1 MAFYVFDLDG
11 TLADCSHR
19 LHYLDKK
26 DWRGFFAACPHD
38 EPINHMIELFVTLC
52 RGGHRVE
59 IWSGRSDEV
68 RAETE
73 AWLLEHDIGGSLTGP
88 ITVLMRNAGDHR
100 PDDEVKR
107 EFLRGG
113 GIPDL
118 IFDDRKRVVDMWR
131 AEGIPCAHIAEG
143 DF

>member
-1 MAFYVFDLDG
+1 MKFYVFDLDG

-19 LHYLDKK
+19 LHHLERK
-26 DWRGFFAACPHD
+26 DWRAFFAACPD
-38 EPINHMIELFVTLC
+38 DKPIEHMIEVANAL
-52 RGGHRVE
+52 GWEGHRVE

-68 RAETE
+68 RAQTE
-73 AWLLEHDIGGSLTGP
+73 EWLLAHGIGRFPL
-88 ITVLMRNAGDHR
+88 LMRTAGDHR

-113 GIPDL
+113 GVPDM

-131 AEGIPCAHIAEG
+131 AEGIPCAQVAAGE
-143 DF
+143 F